1 MPVADAQQRVDV
13 APEAVDV
20 AARAHPAAPA
30 PPPRPHVRRE
40 RVREP
45 SAPPPGRPRDD
56 LGPGPRVRLRA
67 RAGGARGGGAASSAR
82 QALVSGPSWGQAAL
96 RAARGDPGFTLRHG
110 PLGLLLRAGAAA
122 AL

>member
-1 MPVADAQQRVDV
+1 VPR
-13 APEAVDV
+13 
-20 AARAHPAAPA
+20 AAGAA
-30 PPPRPHVRRE
+30 
-40 RVREP
+40 
-45 SAPPPGRPRDD
+45 
-56 LGPGPRVRLRA
+56 
-67 RAGGARGGGAASSAR
+67 AGGAAASSAR